1 MIFLMNDAVLDLDM
15 RRLVPP
21 VQAGRF
27 RALSLLFVL
36 RLGRELYG
44 ERPLL
49 HHEDPERAARLAALI
64 VCKAPE
70 VNAALF
76 AAPRA
81 GCEPDEVQWRLA
93 EVGVEVLASLHT
105 RQRDRSLTPVVAD
118 CEVWR
123 RMAA

>member
-1 MIFLMNDAVLDLDM
+1 M
-15 RRLVPP
+15 
-21 VQAGRF
+21 QAGRF
-27 RALSLLFVL
+27 RALSLSFAL
-36 RLGRELYG
+36 RLGRELYA

-49 HHEDPERAARLAALI
+49 HHEDPERAGRLAALI

-81 GCEPDEVQWRLA
+81 GCKPDEVQARLA
-93 EVGVEVLASLHT
+93 EVGLALLASLHT
-105 RQRDRSLTPVVAD
+105 RQRERSLTPVVAD
-118 CEVWR
+118 HEVWR